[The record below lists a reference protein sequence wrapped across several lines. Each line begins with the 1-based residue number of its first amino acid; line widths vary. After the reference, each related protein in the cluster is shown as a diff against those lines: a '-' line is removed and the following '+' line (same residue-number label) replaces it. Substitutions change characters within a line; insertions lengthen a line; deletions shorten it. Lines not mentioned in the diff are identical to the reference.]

1 MVSVVNDNC
10 IKCKSC
16 ADVCPVDAF
25 REGDTQLVVDPDTCI
40 SCGVCISECPQEAIQ
55 TEEEADP
62 HWVEFNAEKQK
73 SGRTPT
79 NKFRD
84 FDLRP
89 PAEVFFMFSRPSPR
103 LPGRIF
109 SLKSAEVVLLCA
121 QSVYKFYERQCNG
134 AEKHSDYSSR

>member
-55 TEEEADP
+55 TKP
-62 HWVEFNAEKQK
+62 TRTGLSSTPKKQK